1 MKPERIQD
9 RWTEKPEWIE
19 RPAGLERRWPCE
31 DFVHAARLARVAHQ
45 ALVDSPVLKEVM
57 ASDSELVVR
66 LALED
71 PASEALFHTR
81 DRLEGAVAVA
91 EARL

>member
-9 RWTEKPEWIE
+9 RWTERPEWTE

-45 ALVDSPVLKEVM
+45 ALVDTPVLKRVT
-57 ASDSELVVR
+57 ASDSELVVH
-66 LALED
+66 LALEG
-71 PASEALFHTR
+71 PASEALFDTR
-81 DRLEGAVAVA
+81 DRLDGAVDDAG
-91 EARL
+91 L